1 MSQEKAAEIIDIN
14 APRSAPA
21 IAAEE
26 AKNETSSAETDGAM
40 AGAFIA
46 AARRG
51 AGLTLSA
58 VSADTKIRIEHL
70 EAIEASD
77 PSRLPSTP
85 FAVGFV
91 KTYAAYLDLDVAT
104 LAAQFR
110 NDIGANAPTATAA
123 PEQRVPAG
131 APSYAS
137 DGVRLVSLLGVAVIF
152 AFALWITWQIA
163 APKGGDD
170 GARNR
175 PGPSVT
181 LSPAPAGA
189 VETVPLEAPV
199 VTTATQPVQTAPTL
213 DAEPA
218 PVEAAAVEPPA
229 DIASVAV
236 DTTTPEAVF
245 VDNNAPPSS
254 LEPSLSEP
262 SPAVENPF
270 TESLTVAAPEIVEP
284 VETTPSTKVVTQAI
298 VPPNEPV
305 ARRFQPLQPPSQE
318 DVIEAAVL
326 RRSASPRYPEKCE
339 SAAAPIESVTLVF
352 DVTATG
358 RIANA
363 RVASS
368 TNSCFNAAAVATTR
382 RWRFNPRTV
391 NNQPRPDAGIRAV
404 LKFER

>member
-26 AKNETSSAETDGAM
+26 TKNETSSAETDGAM
-40 AGAFIA
+40 AGAVIA

-58 VSADTKIRIEHL
+58 VSADTKIRTEHL

-91 KTYAAYLDLDVAT
+91 KTYAGYLNLDVAT

-137 DGVRLVSLLGVAVIF
+137 DGVRFVSLLGVAAIF

-181 LSPAPAGA
+181 LSAAPAGA
-189 VETVPLEAPV
+189 VETVALEAPV
-199 VTTATQPVQTAPTL
+199 VTTATQPVQTAPAL

-229 DIASVAV
+229 DIASVALE
-236 DTTTPEAVF
+236 TTAPEAVF
-245 VDNNAPPSS
+245 VDNNTPPSS
-254 LEPSLSEP
+254 LEPSLSEL
-262 SPAVENPF
+262 SPAAENPPA
-270 TESLTVAAPEIVEP
+270 ESLTVAAPEIVEP
-284 VETTPSTKVVTQAI
+284 VETTPSTEVVTQAI
-298 VPPNEPV
+298 VPQNEPP
-305 ARRFQPLQPPSQE
+305 RRFQPLQPPSQE

-326 RRSASPRYPEKCE
+326 RRSASPRYPKKCE

-391 NNQPRPDAGIRAV
+391 NNQPRPDTGIRAT